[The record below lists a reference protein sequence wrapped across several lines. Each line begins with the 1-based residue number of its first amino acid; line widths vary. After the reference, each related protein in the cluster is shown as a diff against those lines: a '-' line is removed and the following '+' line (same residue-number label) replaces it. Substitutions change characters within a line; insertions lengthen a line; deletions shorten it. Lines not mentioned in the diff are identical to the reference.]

1 MLSRL
6 CLGLVAILVITA
18 VIQGSTVETYST
30 TGTIPDFNFVAVG
43 DWGCTPD
50 TTSVV
55 AAINNLNPERVLGL
69 GDYSYDNSP
78 TCWYNEIAPIESKMQ
93 NPSTVALGNHETVD
107 GSSTHLDSSGR
118 TDFLNHFGLTNTY
131 YSFNHKNVHFLVMDT
146 ESPYLSTSAQ
156 YTFVKNDLVQ
166 ASNNSTIGWIV
177 AYFHK
182 PMYASPA
189 THAALTDMRATY
201 QPLFDQYSVDLV
213 LQAHNHAYERTKP
226 LHFNSVVTDN
236 NATSYTNPSGQ
247 IYVTVGTGGKWPR
260 NWDGINSNVVQQLDT
275 FGYLNVDVINSGRTL
290 DAKFYDTNGV
300 IRDQFSITKNVMMH
314 GSDAIPEFPYAF
326 LIFTMAITIF
336 LSWRFLMRVHRVKS
350 VLVSK

>member
-6 CLGLVAILVITA
+6 CLGLIAILVIA
-18 VIQGSTVETYST
+18 VAIQGSIVEADST
-30 TGTIPDFNFVAVG
+30 TGTLLDFNFVAVG

-55 AAINNLNPERVLGL
+55 TAINNLNPERVLGL
-69 GDYSYDNSP
+69 GDYSYANSP
-78 TCWYNEIAPIESKMQ
+78 NCWYNEIAPIESKMQ

-107 GSSTHLDSSGR
+107 GSSTHLDSGGR
-118 TDFLNHFGLTNTY
+118 TGFLNHFGLTNTY
-131 YSFNHKNVHFLVMDT
+131 YSFNYQNVHFLVMDT
-146 ESPYLSTSAQ
+146 ESPYSSTSAQ
-156 YTFVKNDLVQ
+156 YTFVKNDLIQ

-182 PMYASPA
+182 PMYTSPA
-189 THAALTDMRATY
+189 LHAALIGMRAIY

-247 IYVTVGTGGKWPR
+247 IYVTIGTGGMSLR
-260 NWDGINSNVVQQLDT
+260 NWYDINSNVVQQLDT

-290 DAKFYDTNGV
+290 DAKFYGTNGV
-300 IRDQFSITKNVMMH
+300 IRDQFSITKNATMH
-314 GSDAIPEFPYAF
+314 GSDTIPEFPYAF

-336 LSWRFLMRVHRVKS
+336 LSWKFLIRVRQINRY
-350 VLVSK
+350 